1 MKQNFRFYRATHLE
15 TGEVKLIIARN
26 DGKVFYALDEYASP
40 YEFLIEEID
49 PESLPPILIDLTA
62 DKELKE
68 ELMEVRPLRILQIK
82 DLNKA
87 FKNLLFC

>member
-1 MKQNFRFYRATHLE
+1 MKQNFRFYRTTHLE

-26 DGKVFYALDEYASP
+26 DEELFYALDEYASP